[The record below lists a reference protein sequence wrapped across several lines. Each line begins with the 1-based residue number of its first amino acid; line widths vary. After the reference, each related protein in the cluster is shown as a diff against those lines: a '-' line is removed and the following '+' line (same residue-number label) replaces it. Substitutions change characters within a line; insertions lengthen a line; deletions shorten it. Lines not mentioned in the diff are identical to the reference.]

1 MFSAP
6 LQIEKIFCGSV
17 LPLSDLLPIMESI
30 FFTTNEIEE
39 EDC

>member
-1 MFSAP
+1 MLSAP
-6 LQIEKIFCGSV
+6 LQIEKKFCGSV
-17 LPLSDLLPIMESI
+17 LPLSDLLAITEDI